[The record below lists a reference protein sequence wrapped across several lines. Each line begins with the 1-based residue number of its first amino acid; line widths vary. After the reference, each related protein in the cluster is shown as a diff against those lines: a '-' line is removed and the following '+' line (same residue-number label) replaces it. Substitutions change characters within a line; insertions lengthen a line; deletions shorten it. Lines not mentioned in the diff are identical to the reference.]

1 MSDVDDEEE
10 VKLNDINEAIDA
22 VMITTTTHE
31 EVEAGRKQE

>member
-10 VKLNDINEAIDA
+10 VKLNDINEAMDA
-22 VMITTTTHE
+22 VMTTTTHE